1 MALIS
6 LKTVSVFSWK
16 KTQKESMRYLAV
28 MFLKTPFKK
37 KLFGKGWGDGRGDI
51 DYDTL
56 QVLGEGTALAL

>member
-1 MALIS
+1 M
-6 LKTVSVFSWK
+6 FSWK

-28 MFLKTPFKK
+28 MFLKTPLKK